1 MRKLF
6 CYFLVW
12 TEVWRLKILRFLT
25 NDNFLCLYDFLKKN
39 AESTPLCRFFGNF
52 VAFTKK
58 TVSISFFPL
67 CTIVSRF
74 YLILDLYKSLKTKT
88 LLLTTKFLA
97 TKMFDFFIFNFDMSF
112 SSWPRWNFRDFCESS
127 RILVTSARLK
137 NKKFY
142 FLIFSSNFFCL
153 KNIKS
158 FRCGNFKQ
166 SSRRL

>member
-1 MRKLF
+1 MSLWFLEKECWKYPFMQIFRKF
-6 CYFLVW
+6 RCFY
-12 TEVWRLKILRFLT
+12 
-25 NDNFLCLYDFLKKN
+25 
-39 AESTPLCRFFGNF
+39 
-52 VAFTKK
+52 KK

>member
-25 NDNFLCLYDFLKKN
+25 NDNFSMSLWFLEKECWKY
-39 AESTPLCRFFGNF
+39 PFMQIFRKFRCFY
-52 VAFTKK
+52 KK

-142 FLIFSSNFFCL
+142 FFNFFFKFFLFEKYQIFSLREF
-153 KNIKS
+153 
-158 FRCGNFKQ
+158 
-166 SSRRL
+166 

>member
-1 MRKLF
+1 MSLWFLEKECWKYPFMQTFRKF
-6 CYFLVW
+6 RCFY
-12 TEVWRLKILRFLT
+12 
-25 NDNFLCLYDFLKKN
+25 
-39 AESTPLCRFFGNF
+39 
-52 VAFTKK
+52 KK

-97 TKMFDFFIFNFDMSF
+97 TKMFDFFIFNFDVSF
-112 SSWPRWNFRDFCESS
+112 SSWPRWNFRDFRESS

-142 FLIFSSNFFCL
+142 FIIFSSNFFVWKISNL
-153 KNIKS
+153 FVAGILNN
-158 FRCGNFKQ
+158 RLADFKFQ
-166 SSRRL
+166 K